1 MRIPSLLIALVLLGA
16 ATPGAAQG
24 IIVPGPC
31 PDCRRPRPQPDRFPS
46 IPVESVSFQTTI
58 QGQVATTHV
67 TQVFRNEHDQ
77 VMEGTYF
84 FPLPEDASITE
95 FAIWDGNRR
104 LVGEVRPRDEARR
117 IYEDIVRRVRDPGLL
132 EYAGQNLF
140 QARIFPIPARGT
152 KKLELT
158 YTQVLRAENGS
169 VGYRYPLGI
178 GRNAVRVE
186 RLTGEVR
193 IAARGGLRTVYSPS
207 HQVDVRRQGGADA
220 RVSFEQGPRSERRD
234 FQLFYSLSEAEVGM
248 SLFTY
253 REPGKD
259 GYFLLLLSPTSE
271 SQRREYP
278 AKDVVFVVDVSG
290 SMEEAGKMEEA
301 RRALAYGIRGLNPGD
316 RYNVVAFSGETRLME
331 EGLIAADQAGR
342 ARGARFVQGLQARGG
357 TNINDALTEGLR
369 QFPRAS
375 TRPRLLVF
383 MTDGLPTVGVTNV
396 DQIIRNVER
405 ERAGGVRLF
414 TFGVGYDVNTRLLDR
429 VAAENGGTA
438 DYVAPNED
446 IEVKVSAFFDK
457 VNHPVLT
464 NLRLDMG
471 AVRTDLVY
479 PRALP
484 DLFKGTQVALVG
496 RYRNEQDLANVTLRL
511 SGNASPTQTFTYP
524 GLRFPRRDERHEFL
538 PRLWATRRVGWLME
552 QIRSNGENRELVDE
566 VVDLG
571 TRYGIVTPYTSFL
584 ALEPGAQNRP
594 EDFSGNGR
602 AGGVAPGVV
611 LESAPVSAP
620 PTRRE
625 RRDGRPAPAS
635 PPPAMSPPP
644 PPAAPQWDPSA
655 TTGRGAVEQS
665 RESRRQQE
673 AVALEDVVVTGA
685 EGGMQRVGDKT
696 FYLRG
701 GVWTDAE
708 IKPDA
713 RLPETA
719 LEFGSPAYFDLV
731 ARIPE
736 LARYFSLGEQ
746 VAVVHDGRVYRVRPA
761 AP

>member
-1 MRIPSLLIALVLLGA
+1 MRIPSLLIALALLGA
-16 ATPGAAQG
+16 ASPGAAQG

-31 PDCRRPRPQPDRFPS
+31 SDCRVRPPRPDRFPG
-46 IPVESVSFQTTI
+46 IPVESVSFKTTI

-84 FPLPEDASITE
+84 FPLPDGASITE

-104 LVGEVRPRDEARR
+104 LAGEVRPRDEARR

-178 GRNAVRVE
+178 GRNAARVE
-186 RLTGEVR
+186 RLAGEVR

-207 HQVDVRRQGGADA
+207 HQVDVRRQGAGDA

-271 SQRREYP
+271 TQRREYP

-290 SMEEAGKMEEA
+290 SMEEAGKMDEA
-301 RRALAYGIRGLNPGD
+301 KRALAYGIRGLNPGD

-331 EGLIAADQAGR
+331 EGLVAADQAGR
-342 ARGARFVQGLQARGG
+342 ARGARFVQELRARGG
-357 TNINDALTEGLR
+357 TNINDALMEGLR
-369 QFPRAS
+369 QFPRS
-375 TRPRLLVF
+375 GTRPRLLVF
-383 MTDGLPTVGVTNV
+383 MTDGLPTVGTTDVE
-396 DQIIRNVER
+396 QIIRNVT
-405 ERAGGVRLF
+405 RARPEGVRLF

-471 AVRTDLVY
+471 PVRTDLVY

-496 RYRNEQDLANVTLRL
+496 RYRNEQDLASVTLRL

-571 TRYGIVTPYTSFL
+571 TRFGIVTPYTSFL
-584 ALEPGAQNRP
+584 ALEPGAQVNAD
-594 EDFSGNGR
+594 DFSGRGR
-602 AGGVAPGVV
+602 PGVIA
-611 LESAPVSAP
+611 LESQPQSAP
-620 PTRRE
+620 RTRPRVS
-625 RRDGRPAPAS
+625 RPSPAS
-635 PPPAMSPPP
+635 PTAPGPP
-644 PPAAPQWDPSA
+644 PPAAPPPVTSDPQVV
-655 TTGRGAVEQS
+655 TGRGAVELS

-673 AVALEDVVVTGA
+673 AIALDEVVVTGA
-685 EGGMQRVGDKT
+685 EGGIQRVGDKT

-708 IKPDA
+708 IEDDT

-719 LEFGSPAYFDLV
+719 LEFGTPAYFDLV
-731 ARIPE
+731 TRTPE

-746 VAVVHDGRVYRVRPA
+746 VAVIHDGHVYRVRPA
-761 AP
+761 SQ